1 MEEIEQGWKIE
12 LDEAKKSEKLADV
25 NVILK
30 FPNRY
35 GYMEISP
42 ETRKK
47 ITRATL
53 QKGYASLKKDFK
65 LKNPKIIFGIRG
77 EPHVINGK
85 IILKAI
91 FSLKEK
97 DYVKDFQINS
107 IEEVA
112 AKEILQTETPTD
124 RYFSVKAR
132 FGILIEGQTSGLQ
145 EYEERIVL
153 IKAAHENEAEER
165 AIKLLPTLEEPYLSS
180 EKRFVWYKFE
190 EVLNVTG
197 YLEIPHLEP
206 DLDGKEIYSERK
218 NRKLKPEN
226 TWVWQYREDQK

>member
-1 MEEIEQGWKIE
+1 MEEIVQGWKIE
-12 LDEAKKSEKLADV
+12 LDEAKQSEKLADV

-30 FPNRY
+30 FPNRD
-35 GYMEISP
+35 GFMEISP

-65 LKNPKIIFGIRG
+65 LKNPKIIFGKRG

-85 IILKAI
+85 IVLKSV
-91 FSLKEK
+91 FSLMDKT
-97 DYVKDFQINS
+97 YIKDFQINS
-107 IEEVA
+107 IEGVL
-112 AKEILQTETPTD
+112 AKEIKQAATQTD
-124 RYFSVKAR
+124 RYFSVKAQY
-132 FGILIEGQTSGLQ
+132 GILIEGQTSGLQ

-165 AIKLLPTLEEPYLSS
+165 AIELLPTLEEPYLSS

-197 YLEIPHLEP
+197 YLDIPHLEP

-226 TWVWQYREDQK
+226 TWVWEYHEEGD